1 MEGLLH
7 HHHNKDQVPLQ
18 AGAVDPAA
26 AGVAPA
32 AAGVAPATVVQ
43 QDPTKHQKH
52 RKQEAELAGVAAA
65 GYGFKEHHDKKKLEE
80 ATGMEKKHHLF

>member
-1 MEGLLH
+1 MKNSSVL
-7 HHHNKDQVPLQ
+7 V
-18 AGAVDPAA
+18 AA
-26 AGVAPA
+26 SCDHAWSDAFNVSPYLC
-32 AAGVAPATVVQ
+32 VVQVVQ